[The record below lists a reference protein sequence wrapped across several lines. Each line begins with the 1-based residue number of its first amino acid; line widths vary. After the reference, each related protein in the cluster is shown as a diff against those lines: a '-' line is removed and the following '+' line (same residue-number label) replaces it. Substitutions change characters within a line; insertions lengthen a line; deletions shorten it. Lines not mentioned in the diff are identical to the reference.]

1 MVRRRRRKHRKPR
14 IHRWFELLGLW
25 RPSRAEQVLREPFA
39 FLRRVLT
46 GVRRHQLF
54 LLAGAVAYYTL
65 LSLIPMLA
73 LILVV
78 LSQLMA
84 PESLLVVTRD
94 YLAWVAPGLADT
106 VAGEINAFIGHWRVI
121 GVVGLAAL
129 LFFSSLAFTALE
141 NAMSVIFFHR
151 VAVRRRHFLVSA
163 IIPYLYILL
172 LALGLLAVTA
182 LSSALHALE
191 GRTFMVFGE
200 TWSLTGAGRWLM
212 YAVGVLGEVLLF
224 TSLYLVMPVGKLA
237 LRHALVGGVT
247 AAALWELARHALVWY
262 LANLSIVSLVY
273 GTFAAAIV
281 ILLSLELAALIV
293 LIGAQVIAE
302 YERIRP

>member
-1 MVRRRRRKHRKPR
+1 MVRRQRGKHHARR
-14 IHRWFELLGLW
+14 WLETLGLV
-25 RPSRAEQVLREPFA
+25 RPSRIEQVLREPLA
-39 FLRRVLT
+39 FLRRVLA
-46 GVRRHQLF
+46 GIRRHQVL

-84 PESLLVVTRD
+84 PEQLLAVTRD

-106 VAGEINAFIGHWRVI
+106 LTGEVNAFIGQWRVI
-121 GVVGLAAL
+121 GIVGLLAL

-151 VAVRRRHFLVSA
+151 VAIRRRHFLVSA
-163 IIPYLYILL
+163 IIPYLYILM

-191 GRTFMVFGE
+191 GRTLMVFGAP
-200 TWSLTGAGRWLM
+200 WSLTGTGRWLM

-247 AAALWELARHALVWY
+247 AAVLWELTRHALVWY

-281 ILLSLELAALIV
+281 ILVSLELAALIV
-293 LIGAQVIAE
+293 LLGAQVIAE

>member
-1 MVRRRRRKHRKPR
+1 MVRRRRGKDRR
-14 IHRWFELLGLW
+14 HRWLETLGLV
-25 RPSRAEQVLREPFA
+25 RASRVELVLREPLEFV
-39 FLRRVLT
+39 LRVLT
-46 GVRRHQLF
+46 GIRRHQVL

-84 PESLLVVTRD
+84 PDALLAVTRD

-106 VAGEINAFIGHWRVI
+106 VTGEVHAFIGHWPVI
-121 GVVGLAAL
+121 GVVGVLSL

-151 VAVRRRHFLVSA
+151 VAIRRRHFLVSA

-191 GRTFMVFGE
+191 GRTVMLFGAP
-200 TWSLTGAGRWLM
+200 WSLTGTGRWLM

-224 TSLYLVMPVGKLA
+224 TSLYLVMPVGNLA

-247 AAALWELARHALVWY
+247 AAVLWELTRHALVWY
-262 LANLSIVSLVY
+262 FTNLSIVSLVY
-273 GTFAAAIV
+273 GTFAAAIM

-293 LIGAQVIAE
+293 LFGAQVIAE

>member
-1 MVRRRRRKHRKPR
+1 MVRRRRKHRKPR
-14 IHRWFELLGLW
+14 IHRWLELLGLW

-84 PESLLVVTRD
+84 PESLLAVTRD
-94 YLAWVAPGLADT
+94 SLAWVAPGLADT
-106 VAGEINAFIGHWRVI
+106 LAGEIKAFIGHWPVI
-121 GVVGLAAL
+121 GIVGVLSL

-151 VAVRRRHFLVSA
+151 VAIRRRHYLVSA
-163 IIPYLYILL
+163 IIPYIYILL

-182 LSSALHALE
+182 LSSVLHAFE
-191 GRTFMVFGE
+191 GHTVMLFGAP
-200 TWSLTGAGRWLM
+200 WSLTGSGRWFM
-212 YAVGVLGEVLLF
+212 YAVGIVGEVLLF
-224 TSLYLVMPVGKLA
+224 TSLYLVMPVGRLS
-237 LRHALVGGVT
+237 LRHALVGGIT
-247 AAALWELARHALVWY
+247 ATVLWELTRHLLLWY
-262 LANLSIVSLVY
+262 FTSLSIVSLVY
-273 GTFAAAIV
+273 GTFAAAIM

-293 LIGAQVIAE
+293 LFGAQVIAE